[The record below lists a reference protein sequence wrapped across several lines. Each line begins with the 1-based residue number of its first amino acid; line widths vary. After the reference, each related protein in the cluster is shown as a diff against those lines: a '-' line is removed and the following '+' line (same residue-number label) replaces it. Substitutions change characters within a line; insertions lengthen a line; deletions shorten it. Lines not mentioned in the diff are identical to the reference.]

1 MILPGYSYD
10 VFEVED
16 LIADAKYHWTF
27 DDKNDIKDQRG
38 RTWAQHSS
46 SLQSISGVRGRA
58 MKTSG
63 GPGPILLAIDT
74 QYYLARPVSYP
85 QVTVSMWL
93 RYVSTGVAQTFL
105 AAGDQENGDRGIHL
119 HQEDGS
125 REELTFS
132 VKVDIRHC
140 LVKFEAPQRVWTHLI
155 FAWQSGLTSLT
166 AYRDGKIITDFLVN
180 NCYSGNFANLQSE
193 AITIGSS
200 TLPTASIDDVMVLR
214 RTLSLSQVEKLF
226 RYYKGKHEPMCTTD
240 IK

>member
-1 MILPGYSYD
+1 
-10 VFEVED
+10 
-16 LIADAKYHWTF
+16 
-27 DDKNDIKDQRG
+27 
-38 RTWAQHSS
+38 
-46 SLQSISGVRGRA
+46 

-63 GPGPILLAIDT
+63 GLGPILLARDT

-85 QVTVSMWL
+85 PVTVSMWL
-93 RYVSTGVAQTFL
+93 RYASTGVAQTFL
-105 AAGDQENGDRGIHL
+105 AAGDQENQDRGIHL

-132 VKVDIRHC
+132 VKVDLRHC

-166 AYRDGKIITDFLVN
+166 AYRDGKLITNFLVN
-180 NCYSGNFANLQSE
+180 NCHSGSFADLPSD

-200 TLPTASIDDVMVLR
+200 TLPTASIDDLMVLQ
-214 RTLSLSQVEKLF
+214 RTLSLSQVEKFF
-226 RYYKGKHEPMCTTD
+226 RYYKGKHELICTMD